1 MMDPFR
7 YHIMVSKVCLDGT
20 EYFEAS
26 VKELPD
32 VREYGDTY
40 QEAFDLAIDTISTAA
55 AMYAEEG
62 RAFPE
67 PTELVEDYSGRVT
80 LRMPKTLH
88 RTLAEQAEAEDI
100 SLNQYVLSLLAQ
112 GAGFRQGAKK
122 AVSQPPAPVLIKRET
137 GTSSASVDWL
147 TTFDGNVL
155 QWDDRPPQS
164 AKPVTLKP
172 GRPPRLS

>member
-7 YHIMVSKVCLDGT
+7 YHIMVSKVCLDGA

-32 VREYGDTY
+32 VREYGSTC
-40 QEAFDLAIDTISTAA
+40 QEAFDLAIDTIATAA

-67 PTELVEDYSGRVT
+67 PAERVEDYSGRVT

-122 AVSQPPAPVLIKRET
+122 AVSQPPAPAPIQREK
-137 GTSSASVDWL
+137 SAS
-147 TTFDGNVL
+147 T
-155 QWDDRPPQS
+155 S
-164 AKPVTLKP
+164 AA
-172 GRPPRLS
+172 